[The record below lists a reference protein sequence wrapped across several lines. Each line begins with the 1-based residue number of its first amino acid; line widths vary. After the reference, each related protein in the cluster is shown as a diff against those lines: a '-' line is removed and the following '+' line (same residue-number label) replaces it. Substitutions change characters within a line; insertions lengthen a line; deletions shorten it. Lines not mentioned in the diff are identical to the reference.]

1 MNELVDELIEAG
13 RQIVA
18 AGLVRGSG
26 GNLSGREGEQVQI
39 TRSGADLGCLQAADF
54 VLVGMEGVGES
65 RPSPRPSSELS
76 MHLAAYRARPES
88 QVILHVHPP
97 KAISLGMISRSLP
110 AITPDFYLHLGSSV
124 PLLPYTTP
132 TTEKLGR
139 AAGRLLQLS
148 PAILLQNHGVLVC
161 GRDVKQA
168 LLRLFLIEEHAAI
181 YLDAL
186 AAGRPRRL
194 SPIEMRQL
202 DEVTGGRYKQKRE
215 G

>member
-1 MNELVDELIEAG
+1 MDELLDEIIEAG

-26 GNLSGREGEQVQI
+26 GNLSARQDEQVHI
-39 TRSGADLGCLQAADF
+39 TRSGADLGRLQPADF
-54 VLVGMEGVGES
+54 VTIPLDPS
-65 RPSPRPSSELS
+65 RITHHASRIPKPSSELA
-76 MHLAAYRARPES
+76 MHLAAYRTRPEA

-97 KAISLGMISRSLP
+97 KAISLGLLNRSLP

-124 PLLPYTTP
+124 PLLPYITP

-139 AAGRLLQLS
+139 SVALLLRLK
-148 PAILLQNHGVLVC
+148 PALLLQNHGVLVT

-186 AAGRPRRL
+186 AAGRPRLL
-194 SPIEMRQL
+194 SPVDMRQL
-202 DEVTGGRYKQKRE
+202 DEVTGGRYKR
-215 G
+215 

>member
-1 MNELVDELIEAG
+1 MDKLVAELIEAG

-26 GNLSGREGEQVQI
+26 GNLSGREEEQVWI
-39 TRSGADLGCLQAADF
+39 TRSGADLGCLEAADF
-54 VLVGMEGVGES
+54 VLVSMSGIGEAQL
-65 RPSPRPSSELS
+65 SPRPSSELS
-76 MHLAAYRARPES
+76 MHLAAYQARPDC

-97 KAISLGMISRSLP
+97 KAISLGLLSRSLP

-139 AAGRLLQLS
+139 SAGRLLRIS

-186 AAGRPRRL
+186 AAGRPRLL
-194 SPIEMRQL
+194 SPVDMRQL
-202 DEVTGGRYKQKRE
+202 DEVTGGRYKS
-215 G
+215 

>member
-1 MNELVDELIEAG
+1 MNQLVDELVEAG

-26 GNLSGREGEQVQI
+26 GNLSARQGDQVHI
-39 TRSGADLGCLQAADF
+39 TSSGADLGCLQPADF
-54 VLVGMEGVGES
+54 VFLS
-65 RPSPRPSSELS
+65 LQSPIPNLQSLSPKPSSELS
-76 MHLAAYRARPES
+76 MHLTAYQARPDTL
-88 QVILHVHPP
+88 VILHVHPP
-97 KAISLGMISRSLP
+97 KTISLSLLSRSLP

-139 AAGRLLQLS
+139 SAGRLLRIS
-148 PAILLQNHGVLVC
+148 PAIMLQNHGVLVT
-161 GRDVKQA
+161 GHNVKQA

-186 AAGRPRRL
+186 AAGRPRLL
-194 SPIEMRQL
+194 SPVDMRQL
-202 DEVTGGRYKQKRE
+202 DEVTGGRYKR
-215 G
+215 